1 MSTSFP
7 SARPKDPVPRAAA
20 PDVSIIMPVF
30 NKLNLT
36 RPCLESIHREGAAAR
51 FEIVVVDNGSTDGTR
66 EWLADEE
73 RAGRL
78 RAVINPDN
86 LGFARGCNVGAAAA
100 RGRYLLFLNN
110 DMEVTPGWLEPLVGT
125 LDADPDAGIV
135 GARLLFANDTIQ
147 HGGVALIQV
156 DKEGWV
162 HMGGLH
168 LSYEMPAD
176 YAGAHN
182 AQCMQIVTGAC
193 LLIRPEAFNAVGGF
207 DERYWNGNEDVDLCL
222 KVRELGW
229 EVVYR
234 GESIVYHYESQ
245 SGPERFSQVEH
256 NVKLFNEIWE
266 GRAKPDFVHTPG
278 GRFLQTPHNQIRPY
292 AAPRLLYRDRR
303 RVGQAPSGAR
313 AEQTR
318 VSIIVLTFNALEHT
332 RRCVASLLAHTEARH
347 ELIFVDNGSTDGT
360 VDWLG
365 ELARAEAR
373 VQVILNEANLGF
385 AAGNNVGLA
394 AANGDFMLLLNND
407 TVVTAGWLDRLLRPA
422 LDDPRVGLVGPVTNN
437 ITGVQKLAKVGYD
450 PRTLDGLDAFAAG
463 HAAANAGRTGT
474 ALWIVGFCLL
484 VRREVV
490 ERLGGLDE
498 IYGQGNY
505 EDTDYCLRAF
515 LAGFRAVVAQDCFI
529 HHVGSASFDAAG
541 VDYARQM
548 AGNFEIFRRKW
559 NLDPD
564 VRRTG
569 QFNLAGIITSGMM
582 APLQFRPLPASPHY
596 TLTRL
601 PDWEADA
608 WLGRGEEA
616 FARGA
621 LEEAELLL
629 RAVQGLRPELARAAN
644 DLACVLWRRDPEGE
658 GRREAVRLLEGV
670 LARDPGDE
678 DARWNLTE
686 MAGTAEQPAMA
697 ANP

>member
-1 MSTSFP
+1 MSTSVP
-7 SARPKDPVPRAAA
+7 SARLESAV

-36 RPCLESIHREGAAAR
+36 QPCVESIHREGATVS
-51 FEIVVVDNGSTDGTR
+51 FEIVVVDNGSTDGSR
-66 EWLADEE
+66 EWLAEEE

-135 GARLLFANDTIQ
+135 GARLLFADDTIQ

-168 LSYEMPAD
+168 LSYQMQAD
-176 YAGAHN
+176 HKGALN

-193 LLIRPEAFNAVGGF
+193 LLIRPEAFRAVGGF

-222 KVRELGW
+222 KVRELGY

-234 GESIVYHYESQ
+234 GESVVYHYESQ

-266 GRAKPDFVHTPG
+266 GRARPDFVHTPE
-278 GRFLQTPHNQIRPY
+278 GRFLQTPDNQIRPY
-292 AAPRLLYRDRR
+292 AAPRLLYGNRPP
-303 RVGQAPSGAR
+303 VGPRHGATPVR
-313 AEQTR
+313 EPR

-332 RRCVASLLAHTEARH
+332 RRCVASLLRHTDARH

-373 VQVILNEANLGF
+373 VQVILNDANLGF

-394 AANGDFMLLLNND
+394 AASGDFMLLLNND
-407 TVVTAGWLDRLLRPA
+407 TVVTPGWLDRLLRPA
-422 LDDPRVGLVGPVTNN
+422 LADPRVGLVGPVTNN
-437 ITGVQKLAKVGYD
+437 ITGVQKLAGISYQA
-450 PRTLDGLDAFAAG
+450 RTLNGLDKFAAR
-463 HAAANAGRTGT
+463 HAARHAGKSAP

-484 VRREVV
+484 IRREVV

-515 LAGFRAVVAQDCFI
+515 LAGFRAVIAQDCFI

-541 VDYARQM
+541 VDYQKQI

-596 TLTRL
+596 SLTRL
-601 PDWEADA
+601 PDWEAEA

-629 RAVQGLRPELARAAN
+629 RAVQGLRPEMARAAS

-658 GRREAVRLLEGV
+658 GRREAVRLLEDV
-670 LARDPGDE
+670 LARDPANE
-678 DARWNLTE
+678 DARWNLAE
-686 MAGTAEQPAMA
+686 MAGAHATPALVA
-697 ANP
+697 VP

>member
-1 MSTSFP
+1 
-7 SARPKDPVPRAAA
+7 
-20 PDVSIIMPVF
+20 
-30 NKLNLT
+30 
-36 RPCLESIHREGAAAR
+36 
-51 FEIVVVDNGSTDGTR
+51 
-66 EWLADEE
+66 
-73 RAGRL
+73 
-78 RAVINPDN
+78 
-86 LGFARGCNVGAAAA
+86 
-100 RGRYLLFLNN
+100 
-110 DMEVTPGWLEPLVGT
+110 
-125 LDADPDAGIV
+125 
-135 GARLLFANDTIQ
+135 
-147 HGGVALIQV
+147 
-156 DKEGWV
+156 
-162 HMGGLH
+162 
-168 LSYEMPAD
+168 
-176 YAGAHN
+176 
-182 AQCMQIVTGAC
+182 
-193 LLIRPEAFNAVGGF
+193 
-207 DERYWNGNEDVDLCL
+207 
-222 KVRELGW
+222 VR
-229 EVVYR
+229 
-234 GESIVYHYESQ
+234 
-245 SGPERFSQVEH
+245 
-256 NVKLFNEIWE
+256 
-266 GRAKPDFVHTPG
+266 
-278 GRFLQTPHNQIRPY
+278 
-292 AAPRLLYRDRR
+292 
-303 RVGQAPSGAR
+303 
-313 AEQTR
+313 
-318 VSIIVLTFNALEHT
+318 
-332 RRCVASLLAHTEARH
+332 
-347 ELIFVDNGSTDGT
+347 
-360 VDWLG
+360 
-365 ELARAEAR
+365 
-373 VQVILNEANLGF
+373 VILNDANLGF

-394 AANGDFMLLLNND
+394 AASGDFMLLLNND
-407 TVVTAGWLDRLLRPA
+407 TVVTDGWLDRLLRPA

-450 PRTLDGLDAFAAG
+450 TRTLDGLDAFAAR
-463 HAAANAGRTGT
+463 HAAAHAGGTGT

-608 WLGRGEEA
+608 WLARGEEA

-629 RAVQGLRPELARAAN
+629 RAVQGLRPESARAAN
-644 DLACVLWRRDPEGE
+644 DLACVLWRRDPDGE

-670 LARDPGDE
+670 LARDPGNE
-678 DARWNLTE
+678 DARWNLAE
-686 MAGTAEQPAMA
+686 MAGTAAQRALA
-697 ANP
+697 AKP